1 MSRESELL
9 NARKGLIFRITHMR
23 NVPWILD
30 NGVHCRNS
38 GARDPDFVDIGNLDL
53 IDKRNHRQ
61 LSVGSGGTLSDYVP
75 FYFTPWSPMLYNIKT
90 GYQGVQKRAMSEI
103 AILVSSIPKLDQLG
117 HKYLISDRHAYLQLA
132 QFAVDSR
139 GLALIDWPL
148 LQSRNFKRDPDH
160 PERFDRYQAEAL
172 VHRHLPCAGLI
183 GLVCYAEPQ
192 KAELEALLLQRRM
205 KLTLLAQKDM
215 YFLWVPESLTP

>member
-9 NARKGLIFRITHMR
+9 NREKGLIFRITHIR

-38 GARDPDFVDIGNLDL
+38 GARDPNFTDIGNLDL
-53 IDKRNHRQ
+53 IGKRNHRQ
-61 LSVGSGGTLSDYVP
+61 LPVGPGGTLSDYVP

-90 GYQGVQKRAMSEI
+90 GYQGVRQRPMSEI
-103 AILVSSIPKLDQLG
+103 AILVSSIPKLDELG
-117 HKYLISDRHAYLQLA
+117 HRYLISDRHAYLQLA
-132 QFAVDSR
+132 QFATDSS
-139 GLALIDWPL
+139 GLARIDWPL

-172 VHRHLPCAGLI
+172 VHRQLPCGGLRGI
-183 GLVCYAEPQ
+183 VCYGEEQ
-192 KAELEALLLQRRM
+192 KAELEALLLQRSM

-215 YFLWVPESLTP
+215 FF